1 MHGQGI
7 NDDDRYNLQQEVNHY
22 KVKMEETVDKF
33 QQLSKQLSFVT
44 EKYMELQS
52 LYDDQVKISENLQS
66 QLTELETQNIN
77 PVEGNI
83 SEVIEVV

>member
-7 NDDDRYNLQQEVNHY
+7 NDDERYNLQQEVNHY